1 MEQSTEYI
9 TVLWWIDWM
18 DVWMTTVTIAIIIL
32 TYLVSKLLQLAS
44 KPVRITHTRYVQ
56 TME

>member
-1 MEQSTEYI
+1 MEQSMEYI

-18 DVWMTTVTIAIIIL
+18 DIWMATVTIAILVL
-32 TYLVSKLLQLAS
+32 TYLVLELLQLAS
-44 KPVRITHTRYVQ
+44 KPVRITHARYVQ

>member
-1 MEQSTEYI
+1 MEQPTEYI

>member
-1 MEQSTEYI
+1 MGQSTEYV
-9 TVLWWIDWM
+9 TVLWWTDWIDIWM
-18 DVWMTTVTIAIIIL
+18 AVVTIAILVL
-32 TYLVSKLLQLAS
+32 TYLVLELLQLAS

>member
-1 MEQSTEYI
+1 MEQTTDYI
-9 TVLWWIDWM
+9 TVIWWFDWM
-18 DVWMTTVTIAIIIL
+18 DIWMATVTIAIIIL
-32 TYLVSKLLQLAS
+32 TYLVLELLQLAS

>member
-1 MEQSTEYI
+1 MEQSTECV

-18 DVWMTTVTIAIIIL
+18 DIWMAAVIIAILVL
-32 TYLVSKLLQLAS
+32 TYLVLELLQLAS

>member
-1 MEQSTEYI
+1 MEQPTEYI
-9 TVLWWIDWM
+9 TVLWWFDWM
-18 DVWMTTVTIAIIIL
+18 DVWMATVTIAIMIL
-32 TYLVSKLLQLAS
+32 SYLVLELLQLAS